1 MTMENALYQCVIGL
15 VVITATVFQS
25 PVVQAQELSCNGE
38 VGPVITDTEYLEN
51 KKSVAPGFD
60 KPTVVEVAIHLTKL
74 TNINVIDS
82 SLRFE
87 AYGEFTW
94 CDPRE
99 AFDPEVAGSEIKQIL
114 INPQTNNDL
123 WTANLSI
130 SNGVGAAQVTESLTE
145 IRYDGLVRT
154 SGYFNSTVSVPF
166 DLKKFPFDKQ
176 EFEIQMEPFQFNRDA
191 VELRWKTGG
200 IEFQRD
206 IFLPE
211 WKIEGVAGRIEN
223 TLDMRN
229 RVPFSR
235 AIFVVSVAREY
246 GYYLY
251 KLSVPLVL
259 IVALSWTVFWMSE
272 ESLVNRMRVSATAFL
287 TIVAYQFAV
296 SNSLPKVAYLTIM
309 DRLMIASFIM
319 IALTA
324 LQNML
329 AQHTFKNRQSLA
341 ATIDYASRWLFP
353 MIYFSV
359 IILIIGV
366 YLT

>member
-1 MTMENALYQCVIGL
+1 MRNRLYQSVIGL
-15 VVITATVFQS
+15 VVITAAIFHSSLTH
-25 PVVQAQELSCNGE
+25 AKALSCRSE
-38 VGPVITDTEYLEN
+38 AGPVITDTKYLEE
-51 KKSVAPGFD
+51 KKAVAPGLD
-60 KPTVVEVAIHLTKL
+60 KPTVVEIAIHLTKL

-99 AFDPEVAGSEIKQIL
+99 AFDPEVAGREIKQVF

-176 EFEIQMEPFQFNRDA
+176 TFEIQMEPFQFNRDA
-191 VELRWKTGG
+191 VELRWKPDG
-200 IEFQRD
+200 IGFQQD

-211 WKIEGVAGRIEN
+211 WKIEGVDGRVEN
-223 TLDMRN
+223 TLDMRD

-235 AIFVVSVAREY
+235 AVFAVSVAREY

-251 KLSVPLVL
+251 KLSVPLIL
-259 IVALSWTVFWMSE
+259 IVALSWTVFWMPE

-296 SNSLPKVAYLTIM
+296 SNSLPKVAYLTVM

-324 LQNML
+324 MQNML
-329 AQHTFKNRQSLA
+329 ALHTFRKRQSLA
-341 ATIDYASRWLFP
+341 VTLDHTSRWLFP
-353 MIYFSV
+353 MMYFS
-359 IILIIGV
+359 IIIFISRF
-366 YLT
+366 YLS